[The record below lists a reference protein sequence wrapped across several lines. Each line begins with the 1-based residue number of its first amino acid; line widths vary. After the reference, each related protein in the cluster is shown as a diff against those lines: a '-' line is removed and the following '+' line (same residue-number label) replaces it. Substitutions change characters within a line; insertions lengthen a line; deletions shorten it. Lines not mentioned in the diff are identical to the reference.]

1 MAYSSQSLSASD
13 TVYMLLTDRFFDG
26 DPRNN
31 GVLHQEYRPGNLHY
45 YQGGDW
51 VGLTQ
56 KLQYIKIWALLQ
68 SGSPP
73 HRRMRRIAAAEMRPD
88 TTAIIPRISI
98 APTRISAQKKNCV
111 R

>member
-56 KLQYIKIWALLQ
+56 KLQYIKNL
-68 SGSPP
+68 GF
-73 HRRMRRIAAAEMRPD
+73 
-88 TTAIIPRISI
+88 TAIW
-98 APTRISAQKKNCV
+98 ISAPQENETYSRSGDEAGYHGYYTKDFN
-111 R
+111 RPNPHFGTEE